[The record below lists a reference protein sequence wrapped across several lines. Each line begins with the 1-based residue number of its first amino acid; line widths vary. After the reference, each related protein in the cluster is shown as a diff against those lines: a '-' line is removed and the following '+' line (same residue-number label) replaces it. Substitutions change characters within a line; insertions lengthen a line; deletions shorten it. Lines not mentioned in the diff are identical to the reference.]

1 MIWLKKEEE
10 VIKGDIIKSEKLV
23 WKYHN
28 LILLLLSIA
37 FAVLI
42 LKSEFIRGFIS
53 RLGYYEYFG
62 VFIVGLFYSYG
73 FTTAP
78 AISMLYLLS
87 RDLTPFFVAIIGGF
101 GAMISDYLI
110 FRFIKY
116 ELFDEIKRLSNK
128 IRFHPH
134 LKKPYI
140 KVLKKLAPFIAG
152 IIFASPLPDELAAS
166 ILGSIKFSDKKFLLL
181 SFFSNSIGIL
191 IISLI

>member
-128 IRFHPH
+128 IRFHP
-134 LKKPYI
+134 I
-140 KVLKKLAPFIAG
+140 
-152 IIFASPLPDELAAS
+152 
-166 ILGSIKFSDKKFLLL
+166 
-181 SFFSNSIGIL
+181 
-191 IISLI
+191 